1 MTATAPPATEPV
13 DRRPA
18 YPLPAPAADPR
29 FTYGLVLDVA
39 DVLTAHGYPPPQ
51 SSDWAELMS
60 AVFGFLYQPEQQ
72 TPIRQ
77 QIPIRQ
83 ETPTR

>member
-1 MTATAPPATEPV
+1 MTDAMTGTTQPDDQPV
-13 DRRPA
+13 DQRPA

-29 FTYGLVLDVA
+29 FTYGLVFDIA

-51 SSDWAELMS
+51 DTDWADLMS
-60 AVFGFLYQPEQQ
+60 AVSGFLYQPEQ
-72 TPIRQ
+72 
-77 QIPIRQ
+77 